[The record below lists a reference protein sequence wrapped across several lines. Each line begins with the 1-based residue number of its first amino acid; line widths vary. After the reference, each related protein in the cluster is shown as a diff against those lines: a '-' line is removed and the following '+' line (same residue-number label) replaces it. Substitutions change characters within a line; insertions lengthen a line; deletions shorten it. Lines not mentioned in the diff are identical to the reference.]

1 VIRPDDRLARLL
13 ARLDRL
19 PRAARR
25 ALVLLLPLALLAAL
39 VASVVFVPRNEHHR
53 TRAAATPTHVGT
65 ATTKPPVS
73 STSPP
78 GKATATPEPEK
89 PAGGDVGD
97 RQVAAA
103 IDPARGFIESYVA
116 IAYGRARPRA
126 IRGADPKLVRTLVA
140 GRSRVSPAQRK
151 RHPRVVALRVTA
163 FSPDVAQA
171 TAVVADGAVRYPLVF
186 FLDHRHGGWL
196 VTQMAD

>member
-1 VIRPDDRLARLL
+1 VIRPEDRLARLL

-78 GKATATPEPEK
+78 GKATATPEPVK

-140 GRSRVSPAQRK
+140 GRSRVS
-151 RHPRVVALRVTA
+151 RHSATVTHASWPCASPRSPRTWRRRPRSWPTA
-163 FSPDVAQA
+163 PCA
-171 TAVVADGAVRYPLVF
+171 TRSCSSSTTGAA
-186 FLDHRHGGWL
+186 GGW
-196 VTQMAD
+196 